1 LSLFERKPRISNGN
15 PTKEGISEV
24 KLPVVLDRYEK
35 IPQIIRIEPEIIARF
50 GIVWPRNLN
59 SLLMFLRK
67 RLGLIF

>member
-1 LSLFERKPRISNGN
+1 LSLFERTPRISNGN

-24 KLPVVLDRYEK
+24 TAVLDRYAK
-35 IPQIIRIEPEIIARF
+35 IPQRIRIEPEIIARF

-59 SLLMFLRK
+59 SSLMFLRK